1 MFLNTDY
8 IMKLKGHKTQK
19 ATLTV
24 LYWFCGYYLL
34 LNVEKHRIHS
44 EFDAVFCKKRNA
56 ILS

>member
-1 MFLNTDY
+1 MFLNTNC
-8 IMKLKGHKTQK
+8 ITKLKGHKTQK

-44 EFDAVFCKKRNA
+44 EFDADNKKKA
-56 ILS
+56 I